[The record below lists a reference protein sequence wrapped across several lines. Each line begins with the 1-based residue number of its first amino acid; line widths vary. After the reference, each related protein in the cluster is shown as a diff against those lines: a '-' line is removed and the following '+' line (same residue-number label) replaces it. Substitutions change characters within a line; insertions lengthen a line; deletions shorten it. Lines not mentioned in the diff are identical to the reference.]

1 MEVIVID
8 GKSYG
13 LSAADLA
20 DRMAFINASEAPTIC
35 SGDPQKRHAL
45 WLEKT
50 GQTEPEDLSDNILVQ
65 FGSYTEAFNIA
76 WLERKT
82 GLVVAD
88 RQRVVKADHLR
99 CTLDG
104 MTTYRD
110 APCVVEAKFMSP
122 YAKREDRIQWYMPQ
136 VFTQMHLT
144 GARQALLSVLDG
156 SPGHDWILVDWDQS
170 YADAVLAQLADFHAC
185 VAFGQP
191 PHDAPALDAPKVS
204 DFKPYDFSERND
216 WIYHAGDWTA
226 NKEAAAKFKSAEKCL
241 KEIIPEDA
249 SEVKG
254 GNIIAK
260 RSKSGAITIKGVAA

>member
-1 MEVIVID
+1 MLVVDSI
-8 GKSYG
+8 SYG

-20 DRMAFINASEAPTIC
+20 DRKAFINASEAPTIC

-50 GQTEPEDLSDNILVQ
+50 GQTEPEDLTDNILVQ

-76 WLERKT
+76 WLERRT
-82 GLVVAD
+82 GLTVTD
-88 RQRVVKADHLR
+88 RQKVIKADPLR

-104 MTTYRD
+104 MTIYRD

-122 YAKREDRIQWYMPQ
+122 FAKKDDRIQWYMPQ

-170 YADAVLAQLADFHAC
+170 YADVVLEQLHDFATC

-191 PHDAPALDAPKVS
+191 PHDAPAPVAPKAS
-204 DFKPYDFSERND
+204 EFKPYDFSDRND
-216 WIYHAGDWTA
+216 WIYHATDWTA
-226 NKEAAAKFKSAEKCL
+226 HKDAAAKFKSAEKAL

-249 SEVKG
+249 SEVTG
-254 GNIIAK
+254 GDIIAK
-260 RSKSGAITIKGVAA
+260 RAKNGAITIRNAK